1 MVRGKFTLSSSKRPE
16 SARETILGIVDL
28 NPDRTDRYDST
39 TPTESRMIPIWFFSS
54 LNTKSPV
61 NMIEV
66 ASRFLPDT
74 RIEIINPNVVKGAC
88 RTVLF
93 DFDGT
98 LSLVREGWPEVMIP
112 MMVEI
117 LEQTPTSESRDEL
130 NRKVEEFVMRLN
142 GKQTIYQMIQLAEEV
157 AQRGGTPREPLD
169 YKNQYHDLL
178 WARVHGRVE
187 GLQAGTINPET
198 LTVPG
203 SRELLVLLKD
213 EGKPCYLA
221 SGTDEKYVKN
231 ELAAL
236 QLDGFFGER
245 VYGAQDDYKSFSK
258 KMVIDRLI
266 RENHLDSG
274 GLLGFGDGFV
284 EIEEVKGVG
293 GIAVGVAS
301 DEKYRTGI
309 NEWKRNRLIQAG
321 ADIIIPDYRDAV
333 TLLKFLGV

>member
-1 MVRGKFTLSSSKRPE
+1 MT
-16 SARETILGIVDL
+16 A
-28 NPDRTDRYDST
+28 
-39 TPTESRMIPIWFFSS
+39 
-54 LNTKSPV
+54 
-61 NMIEV
+61 V
-66 ASRFLPDT
+66 ATHFLPKT
-74 RIEIINPNVVKGAC
+74 RIEIINPNIVKGAC

-117 LEQTPTSESRDEL
+117 LAQTPTKETREEL
-130 NRKVEEFVMRLN
+130 FPKVEEFVMKLN

-157 AQRGGTPREPLD
+157 TRRGGTPREPLD

-178 WARVHGRVE
+178 WERVHGRVE
-187 GLQAGTINPET
+187 GLQAGTIDPET

-203 SRELLVLLKD
+203 SRELLELLKQK
-213 EGKPCYLA
+213 GKPCYLA

-236 QLDGFFGER
+236 KLDGYFGPH
-245 VYGAQDDYKSFSK
+245 VYGAQDDYKNFSK

-266 RENHLDSG
+266 RDNNLDQG
-274 GLLGFGDGFV
+274 GLLGFGDGYV

-301 DEKYRTGI
+301 DEKHRVEI
-309 NEWKRNRLIQAG
+309 NDWKRNRLIAAG
-321 ADIIIPDYRDAV
+321 ADIIIPDYRELTA
-333 TLLKFLGV
+333 LLEYLGI